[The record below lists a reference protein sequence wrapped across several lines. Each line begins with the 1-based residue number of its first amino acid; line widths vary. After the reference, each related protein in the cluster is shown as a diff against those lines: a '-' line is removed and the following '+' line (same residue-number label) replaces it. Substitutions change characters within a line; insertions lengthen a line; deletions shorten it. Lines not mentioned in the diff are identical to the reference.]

1 MIDLRSD
8 TITKPTDGMRKAM
21 YDAEVGDDVYFEDP
35 TVNRLQERVAE
46 LLGKEKAIWV
56 ASGTMGN
63 LLAVKALTLPGDEII
78 LEADSHILYYEG
90 GGTAVL
96 CGVQMR
102 TIPGERGVMTP
113 GNVEKAVRDVGNAH
127 FPRTSL
133 VCIENTHNRMNGA
146 IQPLD
151 DIKGIRR
158 VCDEKGLAMHM
169 DGARLMNASV
179 ASGIAAAE
187 YSKYFETVTICFSK
201 GLGAPMGS
209 MIAADE
215 ETISTVHRLRK
226 MVGGGQRQVGV
237 VAAAALYALDHHVE
251 RLAEDHE
258 NARRLALALADM
270 PGVAIDPDDIDTNIV
285 FFDVSDSGKT
295 ALDVVVEMAGQ
306 GVMMLPLAE
315 MKVRC
320 VTHLGVDTKDID
332 AAIKAFSEVFGK

>member
-21 YDAEVGDDVYFEDP
+21 YDAEVGDDVYYEDP
-35 TVNRLQERVAE
+35 TVNRLQERVAD
-46 LLGKEKAIWV
+46 LLGKQSAIWV
-56 ASGTMGN
+56 SSGTMGN
-63 LLAVKALTLPGDEII
+63 LLSVKALTLPGDEII
-78 LEADSHILYYEG
+78 LEADSHIVYYEG
-90 GGTAVL
+90 GGTPMF

-102 TIPGERGVMTP
+102 MIPGERGVMTP
-113 GNVEKAVRDVGNAH
+113 MQVEHAVRGTGNAH

-151 DIKGIRR
+151 DITGIRK

-179 ASGIAAAE
+179 ASGISPKE

-209 MIAADE
+209 MVAGDE
-215 ETISTVHRLRK
+215 ATMQIVHRYRK
-226 MVGGGQRQVGV
+226 LVGGGQRQVGV

-270 PGVAIDPDDIDTNIV
+270 KGVGIDPDDIDTNIV
-285 FFDVSDSGKT
+285 YFDVTDTGKT
-295 ALDVVVEMAGQ
+295 ALDVVVEMANQ
-306 GVMMLPLAE
+306 GVMMLPLGD
-315 MKVRC
+315 MSVRC

-332 AAIKAFSEVFGK
+332 TAINAFAEVFGR